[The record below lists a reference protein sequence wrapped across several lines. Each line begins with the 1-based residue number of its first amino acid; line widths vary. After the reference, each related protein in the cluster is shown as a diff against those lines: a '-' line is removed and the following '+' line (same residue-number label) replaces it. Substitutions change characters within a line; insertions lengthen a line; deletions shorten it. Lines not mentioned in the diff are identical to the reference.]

1 MMCFAASLTSCFVV
15 PKEPEKIDF
24 PEISAG
30 EITYDVR
37 EVKRADLVNSVI
49 TYGYFEPAVK
59 ERLFFKYAGG
69 RLSDLYVE
77 QDDTVKKGQLL
88 ATLNISGLN
97 NQIRLQEIALQ
108 KAELRLKLLTV
119 SNANSYE
126 LQMAGLDVEAAQIRY
141 RDFQEKLDNN
151 SLRAPFD
158 GEITFVG
165 AEEGD
170 YVEPFVPVLS
180 IINDENLIFECDPD
194 RARHLREDME
204 VEIEVDGKRYRGIV
218 VQTYEDIL
226 FLGEDAL
233 EEHKV
238 QIEVFDI
245 PDDMER
251 GELGRMEIV
260 LEESKSTI
268 SVQKTDVH
276 TFGQRTFVYLL
287 KNGIKVE
294 QDIAVGMQTRTKIE
308 VTEGLEAGDLVIIR

>member
-1 MMCFAASLTSCFVV
+1 MYFAAFLTSCFVV

-24 PEISAG
+24 PEIRSG

-37 EVKRADLVNSVI
+37 EVKLVDLVNSVI

-77 QDDTVKKGQLL
+77 QDDIVEKGQLL
-88 ATLNISGLN
+88 ATLNISGLR

-108 KAELRLKLLTV
+108 KAELRLQLLTV

-126 LQMAGLDVEAAQIRY
+126 LQMANLDVEAAKIRHL
-141 RDFQEKLDNN
+141 DSLEKLENN
-151 SLRAPFD
+151 SLKAPFD

-180 IINDENLIFECDPD
+180 IINDENLIFECDPE

-204 VEIEVDGKRYRGIV
+204 VEIEVNNEKYRGIV

-233 EEHKV
+233 KEHKV

-245 PDDMER
+245 PAHTER
-251 GELGRMEIV
+251 GELGRMEII
-260 LEESKSTI
+260 LEESKNTI
-268 SVQKTDVH
+268 AIQKTVVH
-276 TFGQRTFVYLL
+276 TFGQRIFVYVLR
-287 KNGIKVE
+287 NGIKVE
-294 QDIAVGMQTRTKIE
+294 QDIAVGMETRTKIE
-308 VTEGLEAGDLVIIR
+308 VSEGLTVGDLVIIR